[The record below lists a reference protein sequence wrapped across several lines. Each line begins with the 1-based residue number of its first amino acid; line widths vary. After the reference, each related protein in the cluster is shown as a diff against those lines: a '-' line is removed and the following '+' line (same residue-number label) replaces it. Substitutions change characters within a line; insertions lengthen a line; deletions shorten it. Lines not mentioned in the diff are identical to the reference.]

1 MTTQRL
7 EKPPFGI
14 GRFSSG
20 WVSLIIFLLVLT
32 GLGIYSY
39 AQQLTHGEVVTG
51 LRNIGTMAGVS
62 WGLYVV
68 IYVYFM
74 GLSFAGITLAVLIR
88 LFNLEPLKPI
98 ARIAQVM
105 TVVTIII
112 GAFGVIADVGQPG
125 RALVNLLRYARP
137 GSPFFG
143 TFTLVITGYLFAS
156 LVYLFLDGRR
166 DAATMAQTPSRLQGF
181 CQKWATGY
189 KDTPAERARHH
200 RATFWL
206 AIAIIPLLITATST
220 LGMIFGLQVSRPG
233 WFSALQ
239 APGFVV
245 MASLSGVGMIIIIA
259 ALLRGSE
266 QIRERIGMQTFK
278 WLGNL
283 LMVLT
288 AIYIYFMVVEWLSS
302 FYSAHD
308 DEARLAEALIRGD
321 YAVLFWTTVALLVV
335 PFALL
340 VFQYVRSSYNLPLI
354 VLSGLMVNLAA
365 IGKRYLIVVPS
376 QTHGTL
382 LPYATGSYSPTLV
395 EYGVVIGLFAL
406 GVTLYALFIKAFPIL
421 PLSDTIASD
430 EPETI
435 RASSAQRTWVTVII
449 VIAGFAIQAVSYFL
463 LATPLGL
470 PDSPVYSNPR
480 VPFAPLIFILGVMIV
495 FLAAVVYELM
505 PDKEKA

>member
-1 MTTQRL
+1 MTTKQL

-14 GRFSSG
+14 GRFNGS
-20 WVSLIIFLLVLT
+20 WVSLIIFLLILT

-39 AQQLTHGEVVTG
+39 SQQLIHGEVVTG

-105 TVVTIII
+105 TVVTIIL

-125 RALVNLLRYARP
+125 RAFINLLRYARP

-166 DAATMAQTPSRLQGF
+166 DAAVMAQIPSRLQGF
-181 CQKWATGY
+181 CRKWASGY
-189 KDTPAERARHH
+189 KDTSAERARHQ

-206 AIAIIPLLITATST
+206 AIAIIPLLIAATST

-245 MASLSGVGMIIIIA
+245 MASLSGVGMIVIIA

-266 QIRERIGMQTFK
+266 EIRERIGMQTFK

-288 AIYIYFMVVEWLSS
+288 AVYVYFMIVEWLSS
-302 FYSAHD
+302 YYAASN
-308 DEARLAEALIRGD
+308 DEVLLAEALIRGD
-321 YAVLFWTTVALLVV
+321 YATLFWTTVALLVI
-335 PFALL
+335 PLALL
-340 VFQYVRSSYNLPLI
+340 LFQYIRNSYSISLI
-354 VLSGLMVNLAA
+354 VLSSVMVNLAA

-382 LPYATGSYSPTLV
+382 LPYATGSYTPTLV
-395 EYGVVIGLFAL
+395 EYGVVLGLFAL

-421 PLSDTIASD
+421 PLSHPTASD
-430 EPETI
+430 MPEAT
-435 RASSAQRTWVTVII
+435 RASSARRTSVTVIL

-470 PDSPVYSNPR
+470 PNSPAYSNPR
-480 VPFAPLIFILGVMIV
+480 LPFAPLIFIVGVIVV
-495 FLAAVVYELM
+495 FLAAVVYELV
-505 PDKEKA
+505 PDKERA